1 MGLKKKAALVSDI
14 LSDYYP
20 EHIQF
25 IKFKNNFELLISV
38 IMSAQTT
45 DEQVMSVT
53 PALFSKFTTPESLAE
68 AEVRD
73 IEEII
78 RPVGFFHA
86 KAKNI
91 KAASQGLLD
100 NFGGIVPD
108 TIEELVT
115 LPGVGRKTA
124 NVVIGT
130 VFSKPAVIVDTH
142 FKRVTGRL
150 GLTKNTEPNKIES
163 DIRRILKKEKQYR
176 FSMTANLHGRKCC
189 HARKPECDN
198 CIIKDYCNYF
208 TSLK

>member
-1 MGLKKKAALVSDI
+1 MELKKKAALVSDV

-25 IKFKNNFELLISV
+25 IWFKNNFELLISV
-38 IMSAQTT
+38 ILSAQTT

-53 PALFSKFTTPESLAE
+53 PALFSKFPTPESLAQ
-68 AEVRD
+68 AQLKD

-91 KAASQGLLD
+91 KAASQELLD
-100 NFGGIVPD
+100 NFDGVVPD
-108 TIEELVT
+108 TIEELIT

-124 NVVIGT
+124 NVVVGT

-142 FKRVTGRL
+142 FKRVTSRI
-150 GLTKNTEPNKIES
+150 GLTKNTEPDKIES
-163 DIRRILKKEKQYR
+163 DIRRILKTEKQYR

-189 HARKPECDN
+189 HARKPECDK
-198 CIIKDYCNYF
+198 CIVKDYCNYF

>member
-1 MGLKKKAALVSDI
+1 MELKKKAALISDI
-14 LSDYYP
+14 LSEHYP
-20 EHIQF
+20 ENIQF
-25 IKFKNNFELLISV
+25 IWFKNNFELLISV
-38 IMSAQTT
+38 ILSAQTT

-53 PALFSKFTTPESLAE
+53 PALFSKFPTPESLAN
-68 AEVRD
+68 AELED

-78 RPVGFFHA
+78 RPVGFFHV

-91 KAASQGLLD
+91 KAAAKELLD
-100 NFGGIVPD
+100 KFEGVVPG
-108 TIEELVT
+108 TIEELIT

-124 NVVIGT
+124 NVVVGT
-130 VFSKPAVIVDTH
+130 AFSQPAVIVDTH

-150 GLTKNTEPNKIES
+150 GLTKNTEPDKIEA

-189 HARKPECDN
+189 HARKPECDK
-198 CIIKDYCNYF
+198 CIVKNYCSYL